1 MKSTF
6 PPAEYQA
13 AFERERVNA
22 YPAID
27 ELEARSGY
35 ALERSRL
42 EIAAKHLACPVK
54 RNPPNWQHGRVIYA
68 LLRRY
73 LAARTGF
80 VSLLDIGTAK
90 GFSALC
96 MAFALADAG
105 MDGAIT
111 SLDVVDPDARVPRNS
126 IAECEELKT
135 VAQFVSP
142 WQESRFIAFRQST
155 GAAWLV
161 SDRGRVHFAFVDGKH
176 EYRAVREEAEL
187 LARRQE
193 PGDIALFDD
202 LQIAGVERAVRA
214 TRGYAVAMLEAKRER
229 RYAIATR
236 Q

>member
-126 IAECEELKT
+126 IAE
-135 VAQFVSP
+135 
-142 WQESRFIAFRQST
+142 
-155 GAAWLV
+155 
-161 SDRGRVHFAFVDGKH
+161 
-176 EYRAVREEAEL
+176 
-187 LARRQE
+187 
-193 PGDIALFDD
+193 
-202 LQIAGVERAVRA
+202 
-214 TRGYAVAMLEAKRER
+214 
-229 RYAIATR
+229 
-236 Q
+236 